1 MKRKSPE
8 TIITTNKQTIEK
20 MMQAR
25 REESSEEEEEQQQ
38 QAFELIAPPIPEP
51 LEFKIE
57 EEKEGQ
63 EEGEAKVDE
72 STTFEEFAPLKNVK
86 EEFDRIE

>member
-1 MKRKSPE
+1 
-8 TIITTNKQTIEK
+8 

-38 QAFELIAPPIPEP
+38 AVELIAPPIPEP

-63 EEGEAKVDE
+63 EEGETKVDE
-72 STTFEEFAPLKNVK
+72 SATFEEFAPLKNVK

>member
-8 TIITTNKQTIEK
+8 TIITPNKQTIEK

-25 REESSEEEEEQQQ
+25 REESSEEEEEQQR
-38 QAFELIAPPIPEP
+38 AVELIAPPIPEP

-72 STTFEEFAPLKNVK
+72 SATFEEFAPLKNVK